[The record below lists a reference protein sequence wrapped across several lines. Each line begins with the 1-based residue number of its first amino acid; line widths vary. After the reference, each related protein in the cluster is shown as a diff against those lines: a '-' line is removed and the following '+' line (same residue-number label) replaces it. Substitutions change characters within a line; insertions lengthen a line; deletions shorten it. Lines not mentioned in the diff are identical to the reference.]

1 MSEQTTSGV
10 SDPGSVGRIL
20 DGWRPADSSV
30 ELSTPGPMGLPET
43 AIHPARRGGIDSLG
57 FLDGFSVGGP
67 DTREGGAPALSED
80 ATVLRAKRLEGTARI
95 PANGPV
101 RRSTAGPPRS
111 SALPGVGDVLAGFR
125 ILRELGRGA
134 FARVFLAEELHLG
147 GRSVAIKVSRAEG
160 DEPRILARLQH
171 ANIVPVH
178 SVCDDPETGLR
189 VLCMP
194 YFGGANLAQVLDLAG
209 PRAPSARS
217 GRSLVDAID
226 RISRVGPEGSSHR
239 ALGLTAPSPTA
250 IARPLALPSATDS
263 GSGFG
268 LRSVLGR
275 MLGSAEPAPSN
286 PEAAP
291 DLHDDPH
298 QPARQFLRGASA
310 IQAAVW
316 IVARLAEGLDHA
328 HSRGLYHRDIKP
340 ANILLTADG
349 TPMLLDFNLAAEA
362 DPDPADARI
371 GRAMLG
377 GTLPYMAPEHLDA
390 FSPRGQTAPEEVA
403 ERADIY
409 ALGLILFEILAGE
422 HPFPTPDCPRGTSPG
437 EIIGPMIEA
446 RRNPP
451 SIRARCPSVPW
462 SLDALVRKCLDFD
475 PSNRYAR
482 ARDLAEDLRRF
493 LDDQPMLHTPEPSL
507 RERVGKFS
515 RRHPVLCSSTSI
527 TTIAAMLILALGV
540 GVAAV
545 HSGMRGLVA
554 RFHRQSFE
562 REFTE
567 AQFLLNTAAGS
578 DRHLDAGLAR
588 AETLLDRLE
597 LADNRRDPS
606 VDWFQGLTTPE
617 QDRLREQI
625 ADLLL
630 LEARAR
636 VMKASRR
643 GTMASRKTALERAV
657 ARLDRAARLVDP
669 IPPALYADRARYLD
683 ELGEKALAQLDR
695 RRALEARPAGPHD
708 WTMLATSLLA
718 AGDPAA
724 AEDAAR
730 KALRLDPTSF
740 WAWFVMG
747 HCHFAQERFLEAAGD
762 FSACTAIG
770 SPFAWVHFNRGL
782 ALARAGRLD
791 PARDA
796 YDQALRIDPE
806 FSEARVNRALID
818 LEQDRVQAA
827 HDDLS
832 MAIRLGRTDAGVL
845 AARGEAL
852 ARLGR
857 SDEARRQFDDLLTRK
872 PDDAVARVARGMTL
886 LRTEPRDA
894 LNDFNRV
901 LAHDP
906 RHAGAHFGLAMLV
919 RGHDAE
925 AALNHLD
932 TAITTDP
939 NHLDAIQLRAL
950 IRARLADP
958 SALDDV
964 ARLLRA
970 PTARRYYN
978 AACAVAIYAEK
989 AHQPKQLAHAMEL
1002 LIRAVELGFPA
1013 SEAQTDPDLA
1023 PLRPMPRF
1031 QRLVVPG
1038 RG

>member
-1 MSEQTTSGV
+1 MSERTASGL
-10 SDPGSVGRIL
+10 SDPGSAGRIL
-20 DGWRPADSSV
+20 DGWKPADSSV
-30 ELSTPGPMGLPET
+30 ERSAPGPVGLAET
-43 AIHPARRGGIDSLG
+43 AIHPARREGIGSLG
-57 FLDGFSVGGP
+57 FLDGFRVGRP
-67 DTREGGAPALSED
+67 DVQDANVPELAEK
-80 ATVLRAKRLEGTARI
+80 ATVLRADRPEGTARV
-95 PANGPV
+95 PANAPV
-101 RRSTAGPPRS
+101 RRSTSGPPT
-111 SALPGVGDVLAGFR
+111 AGVLPGVGDVLAGFR

-134 FARVFLAEELHLG
+134 FARVYLAEELHLG
-147 GRSVAIKVSRAEG
+147 RRSVAIKVSRAEG

-194 YFGGANLAQVLDLAG
+194 YFGGANLAQVLDHAG
-209 PRAPSARS
+209 PIASSARS

-239 ALGLTAPSPTA
+239 ALELTAPSPAA
-250 IARPLALPSATDS
+250 IAGPLALPSATDS
-263 GSGFG
+263 GSSFG

-275 MLGSAEPAPSN
+275 MLGSAEPAPSGS
-286 PEAAP
+286 EAAP
-291 DLHDDPH
+291 TLHDDPH
-298 QPARQFLRGASA
+298 QPARLFLRGASA

-362 DPDPADARI
+362 EPDPADTRI

-390 FSPRGQTAPEEVA
+390 FSPRGQTAPEDVA
-403 ERADIY
+403 EQADIY

-422 HPFPTPDCPRGTSPG
+422 HPFPTPDCPRGTSPV

-451 SIRARCPSVPW
+451 SIRARCSSVPW
-462 SLDALVRKCLDFD
+462 SLDALIRKCLDFD
-475 PSNRYAR
+475 PSKRYAR

-507 RERVGKFS
+507 RERFGKFS

-527 TTIAAMLILALGV
+527 AMIAAMLILALGL

-545 HSGMRGLVA
+545 HSGMQGLVA
-554 RFHRQSFE
+554 RFQRQTFE

-578 DRHLDAGLAR
+578 DRHLDAGLTR
-588 AETLLDRLE
+588 VDTLLDRLE
-597 LADNRRDPS
+597 LTDNRRDPG
-606 VDWFQGLTTPE
+606 VAWFASLTAPV
-617 QDRLREQI
+617 QDRLREQV
-625 ADLLL
+625 ADLMI

-636 VMKASRR
+636 VLKASRG
-643 GTMASRKTALERAV
+643 GTKARRKLALERAV
-657 ARLDRAARLVDP
+657 ARLDRAARLVAP
-669 IPPALYADRARYLD
+669 IPAALYTDRARYLD
-683 ELGEKALAQLDR
+683 ELGEKELANLDR
-695 RRALEARPAGPHD
+695 RRALEARPSGPHD
-708 WTMLATSLLA
+708 WTLLATSLLA
-718 AGDPAA
+718 AGDPAG

-730 KALRLDPTSF
+730 RALRLDPTSF

-796 YDQALRIDPE
+796 YDHALRIDPD
-806 FSEARVNRALID
+806 FNEARVNRALID
-818 LEQDRVQAA
+818 LEQDRVQSALE
-827 HDDLS
+827 DLS

-857 SDEARRQFDDLLTRK
+857 SNEARRQFDDLLARN
-872 PDDAVARVARGMTL
+872 PDDSVARVARGMTL
-886 LRTEPRDA
+886 LRTDPHDA

-932 TAITTDP
+932 IAIATDP

-950 IRARLADP
+950 IRARQADP

-1002 LIRAVELGFPA
+1002 LIRAIELGFPA
-1013 SEAQTDPDLA
+1013 AEAETDPDLA
-1023 PLRPMPRF
+1023 LLRQMPSF
-1031 QRLVVPG
+1031 QRLVAPG